1 MKPVSRRFK
10 RHYGMSARRV
20 SVRSQQP
27 WYWQWVVAATLI
39 VLGYLLAYWQ
49 YTGGDYSGMRTRYEQ
64 LAKDNQA
71 LQAKVIYSE
80 SELRIEKATQ
90 NNLAKQL
97 ESLQDQNMKLKEDVE
112 LYKNMLNQKVRP

>member
-1 MKPVSRRFK
+1 
-10 RHYGMSARRV
+10 MSARRV

-112 LYKNMLNQKVRP
+112 LYKNMLNQ